1 MVLALLAGNLPAWPF
16 AIAFLILALVFSNT
30 ARGRV
35 PLYLTNRETASVL
48 KRMMKERG
56 AISFTEIATQ
66 HRANNIANP
75 TTNPLLADAEART
88 KRQG

>member
-1 MVLALLAGNLPAWPF
+1 LQFGEGEQ
-16 AIAFLILALVFSNT
+16 
-30 ARGRV
+30 RQ
-35 PLYLTNRETASVL
+35 PLTEGLKTLFKDLT
-48 KRMMKERG
+48 G

-66 HRANNIANP
+66 HRANNTPHP